1 MPEVVGIPQLLGWI
15 GNQGNKQAEK
25 VRKHPEGWKKSGEF
39 SVLKVTEENVF
50 WRRKQARNILSCLQL
65 QG

>member
-25 VRKHPEGWKKSGEF
+25 VRKHPEGWKKSGDF
-39 SVLKVTEENVF
+39 SVLKATEENV
-50 WRRKQARNILSCLQL
+50 S
-65 QG
+65 